1 MTSQPNTLALTVER
15 VIPASVDEVFDSWL
29 DPKIPGTL
37 WNYASKLIF
46 DPRVDGLFYVL
57 VISNQR
63 ETAHY
68 GRFLAIDRP
77 GRIQHT
83 FVSPNTR
90 GLESVVT
97 VTFQKKGDETL
108 MRLHHEGLPDD
119 DKGRGHEDGWNFFL
133 GRLVEHFSANR
144 ASRVGR

>member
-1 MTSQPNTLALTVER
+1 MKSHTKTIEINLER

-68 GRFLAIDRP
+68 GRFLHIILAKQDIGGAGVVQVQEWIVLRHAIYREIVRDRW
-77 GRIQHT
+77 
-83 FVSPNTR
+83 
-90 GLESVVT
+90 ESVVGE
-97 VTFQKKGDETL
+97 VAEA
-108 MRLHHEGLPDD
+108 GLCIH
-119 DKGRGHEDGWNFFL
+119 R
-133 GRLVEHFSANR
+133 
-144 ASRVGR
+144 